1 MTLVLIGIDY
11 VRKGVWI
18 LPYTATCD
26 CGCKSTRHNVLYY
39 GRKPTLNQANQAINA
54 DYNKG

>member
-1 MTLVLIGIDY
+1 MVLALVDINY

-26 CGCKSTRHNVLYY
+26 CGCKSTRHTTLVY
-39 GRKPTLNQANQAINA
+39 GKKPTLNQANEAINA
-54 DYNKG
+54 DYNK